1 MLSPQS
7 QICGI
12 PNRSGALLKRVL
24 EVIAI
29 LLLVVGIELATG
41 AVSYGLNQV
50 LKVYFQLVAGTEPDV
65 SLTRFFVGGG
75 MVILGSGFLVLDLWA
90 RAYSGFLGRGKEC
103 PHCGVNAE
111 RVKRRLRHKI
121 LGWVLNERFTHR
133 KCKRC
138 GWRGLTGSP

>member
-1 MLSPQS
+1 M
-7 QICGI
+7 
-12 PNRSGALLKRVL
+12 KRAL
-24 EVIAI
+24 EVLAI
-29 LLLVVGIELATG
+29 TLLVVGIELATG

-75 MVILGSGFLVLDLWA
+75 MVVLGSGFLLLDLWA

-103 PHCGVNAE
+103 PHCGVRAE

-121 LGWVLNERFTHR
+121 LGWVLSERFTHR
-133 KCKRC
+133 KCKKC
-138 GWRGLTGSP
+138 GWHGLTGSL